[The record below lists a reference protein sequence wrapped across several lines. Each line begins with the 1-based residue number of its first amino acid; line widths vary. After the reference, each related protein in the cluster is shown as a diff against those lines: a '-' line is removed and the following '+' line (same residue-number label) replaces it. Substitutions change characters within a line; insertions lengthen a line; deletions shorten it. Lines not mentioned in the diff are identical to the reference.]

1 VSVGTSL
8 AFLRGGPNHSEAGM
22 QTLVARLQAEVE
34 SRKNP
39 RRGRHASLRGA
50 AVALALGAIAF
61 LVGART
67 ASTTQAPT
75 PSWSLAS
82 LRRDDGSKDFQ
93 QLQLERLRRI
103 TFYSA
108 RFEIPADLAERIED
122 IARAEGIDPDL
133 AFGLVRVESEFNHRA
148 VSPVGARG
156 LTQLM
161 PSTARYF
168 RVNGTSR
175 HDLFDSETNLRIG
188 FRYLKTLID
197 RYDGNVRLA
206 LLAYNRGPERVDAL
220 LRQGLNPNNGY
231 VELVMREK
239 PGRTL
244 D

>member
-1 VSVGTSL
+1 
-8 AFLRGGPNHSEAGM
+8 M
-22 QTLVARLQAEVE
+22 QSLVAKLQAEVE

-39 RRGRHASLRGA
+39 KRGTGAPLRGGLA
-50 AVALALGAIAF
+50 AVALGALAFLLGARA
-61 LVGART
+61 
-67 ASTTQAPT
+67 ASTTQAPS

-82 LRRDDGSKDFQ
+82 LRRDDGAKDFQ
-93 QLQLERLRRI
+93 QLQLERLQRI
-103 TFYSA
+103 TFYSS
-108 RFEIPADLAERIED
+108 RFEIPANLAARIED

-133 AFGLVRVESEFNHRA
+133 AFGLVRVESEFKENA

-168 RVNGTSR
+168 RVNGSNR
-175 HDLFDSETNLRIG
+175 HDLFDSETNLRVG

-197 RYDGNVRLA
+197 KYHGNTRLA
-206 LLAYNRGPERVDAL
+206 LLAYNRGPDRVDEL
-220 LRQGLNPNNGY
+220 LRQGIDPNNGY
-231 VELVMREK
+231 VEMVMREK

>member
-1 VSVGTSL
+1 
-8 AFLRGGPNHSEAGM
+8 M
-22 QTLVARLQAEVE
+22 QTLVAQLQAEVE

-39 RRGRHASLRGA
+39 RRGTRASVRGAMA
-50 AVALALGAIAF
+50 AVALGALAF

-67 ASTTQAPT
+67 ATTQAPA

-82 LRRDDGSKDFQ
+82 LRREDGAKDFQ

-122 IARAEGIDPDL
+122 IARAEGVDPDL

-197 RYDGNVRLA
+197 KYHGNVRLA
-206 LLAYNRGPERVDAL
+206 LLAYNRGPERVDEL
-220 LRQGLNPNNGY
+220 LRRGQNPNNGY
-231 VELVMREK
+231 VEMVLRET

>member
-1 VSVGTSL
+1 
-8 AFLRGGPNHSEAGM
+8 M
-22 QTLVARLQAEVE
+22 QTLVAQLQAEVE

-39 RRGRHASLRGA
+39 RRGRSAPLRGMLA
-50 AVALALGAIAF
+50 ALAVGGMAF

-67 ASTTQAPT
+67 ASTTQV
-75 PSWSLAS
+75 PSRTWSLAS
-82 LRRDDGSKDFQ
+82 LRREDGAKDFQ
-93 QLQLERLRRI
+93 QLQLERLQRI
-103 TFYSA
+103 TAYST

-133 AFGLVRVESEFNHRA
+133 AFGLVRVESEFNRRA

-168 RVNGTSR
+168 RVNGSSR
-175 HDLFDSETNLRIG
+175 HDLFDRDTNLRIG

-197 RYDGNVRLA
+197 KYDGNVRLA
-206 LLAYNRGPERVDAL
+206 LLAYNRGPERVDDL
-220 LRQGLNPNNGY
+220 LRRGLDPNNGY
-231 VELVMREK
+231 VEAVMKRK